1 MARLAETIIRED
13 QLPVDSFVVAASAYL
28 HDVIDDKVVDDVAAK
43 IKEVHVLLQS
53 LECSKTDIEEIL
65 HTIQNMSF
73 SKEMSQSCEPLSL
86 AGKIVQDADRLE
98 AIGALGIL
106 RTSYYGGGK
115 GHPIHD
121 ESIIPKV
128 YSQKTEYRR
137 GSTVINHFHEKLLL
151 LPARMHTD
159 YARKLAFERKDFME
173 QFLEQFHLEWNV

>member
-28 HDVIDDKVVDDVAAK
+28 HDVIDDKVVDDVAPK
-43 IKEVHVLLQS
+43 IKKVHVLLQS

-65 HTIQNMSF
+65 HIIQNMSF
-73 SKEMSQSCEPLSL
+73 SKEMSQSGEPLSL

-98 AIGALGIL
+98 AIGAQ
-106 RTSYYGGGK
+106 

-128 YSQKTEYRR
+128 YTQKTEYRR

>member
-1 MARLAETIIRED
+1 
-13 QLPVDSFVVAASAYL
+13 
-28 HDVIDDKVVDDVAAK
+28 
-43 IKEVHVLLQS
+43 
-53 LECSKTDIEEIL
+53 
-65 HTIQNMSF
+65 MSF
-73 SKEMSQSCEPLSL
+73 SKEMSQSGEPLSL

-106 RTSYYGGGK
+106 RTAYYGGGK

-128 YSQKTEYRR
+128 YTQKTEYRR

-159 YARKLAFERKDFME
+159 YAHKLAFERKDFME

>member
-1 MARLAETIIRED
+1 
-13 QLPVDSFVVAASAYL
+13 
-28 HDVIDDKVVDDVAAK
+28 
-43 IKEVHVLLQS
+43 
-53 LECSKTDIEEIL
+53 
-65 HTIQNMSF
+65 
-73 SKEMSQSCEPLSL
+73 MSQSGEPLSL

-106 RTSYYGGGK
+106 RTAYYGGGK

>member
-1 MARLAETIIRED
+1 MPIDYKQSVRSGFFERLT
-13 QLPVDSFVVAASAYL
+13 
-28 HDVIDDKVVDDVAAK
+28 
-43 IKEVHVLLQS
+43 
-53 LECSKTDIEEIL
+53 T
-65 HTIQNMSF
+65 
-73 SKEMSQSCEPLSL
+73 
-86 AGKIVQDADRLE
+86 AGGE
-98 AIGALGIL
+98 
-106 RTSYYGGGK
+106 

-128 YSQKTEYRR
+128 YTQKTEYRR

>member
-65 HTIQNMSF
+65 HIIQNMSF
-73 SKEMSQSCEPLSL
+73 SKGMSQSGEPLSL

-98 AIGALGIL
+98 AIGALRIL
-106 RTSYYGGGK
+106 QTA
-115 GHPIHD
+115 
-121 ESIIPKV
+121 V
-128 YSQKTEYRR
+128 YRR
-137 GSTVINHFHEKLLL
+137 GSTVNNHFHEKLLL

-173 QFLEQFHLEWNV
+173 QFLEQFHLEWYG